1 MKRMLFLT
9 LGAITVVFSSISL
22 SLAQERNWE
31 QLIPL
36 DAVQSDFAALYAGL
50 QSAHADLYVHRSKAD
65 YDARYE
71 EMRTSFTKPL
81 TLLQTQV
88 AFQQFTAFGNV
99 AHASIEFPSGAF
111 HAFRKKGGK
120 TFPIFLRISE
130 GRAYVG
136 ENYSGHAAI
145 NVGDEILS
153 LNGAP
158 IADWLAKMAAH
169 ISADTPYIAHSLLEF
184 SFPKYVWLVMGE
196 VPHFE
201 ITLRTNDGSRKQV
214 TVKARTHAEQ
224 QEEARKL
231 STAFALDSNERISKM
246 HDNAIAY
253 LRPGP
258 FYNVE
263 DPNAL
268 WDNTA
273 FTAFID
279 ASFESYLAAK
289 AKTLIIDLRQNPGGD
304 NSFSDHM
311 VAWIADERFR
321 FYSAFLVRSSDEA
334 AASNQARL
342 DASPGAVEGV
352 SGLFA
357 KKYNEVPRGEMFEFD
372 IPFVEPRKG
381 ARFKGEVYVIVN
393 RHSYSNAV
401 NVASVVQDYKFGTI
415 VGEKTSDMATTYG
428 AMETFVLPATGIK
441 VGFPKAHIIRPS
453 GDRNAD
459 GVTPDWPIKSPIRP
473 SKKDDMLDALME
485 RLRYEH

>member
-1 MKRMLFLT
+1 MKNMCLKLVVMT
-9 LGAITVVFSSISL
+9 IACLGGASAC
-22 SLAQERNWE
+22 LAQEKPWDKE
-31 QLIPL
+31 IPTE
-36 DAVQSDFAALYAGL
+36 DVRSDFEALYEGL
-50 QSAHADLYVHRSKAD
+50 QSAHADLYVHREKSD
-65 YDARYE
+65 YDALYE
-71 EMRTSFTKPL
+71 QTRNSFTQPL
-81 TLLQTQV
+81 SLFETKI
-88 AFQQFTAFGNV
+88 AFQQFTAYGNV
-99 AHASIEFPSGAF
+99 AHASIEFPGDAF
-111 HAFRKKGGK
+111 QAFREEGGK
-120 TFPIFLRISE
+120 TFPIFLRIAE

-136 ENYSGHAAI
+136 EDYSGHAAI

-158 IADWLAKMAAH
+158 IAGWLAKTAAH

-184 SFPKYVWLVMGE
+184 FFPKYVWLITGE

-201 ITLRTNDGSRKQV
+201 LTLRANDGSRKQV
-214 TVKARTHAEQ
+214 TVNARTHAEQ
-224 QEEARKL
+224 REEARKH

-357 KKYNEVPRGEMFEFD
+357 KKYGEVPRGEIFEFD
-372 IPFVEPRKG
+372 IPFAEPRKG
-381 ARFKGEVYVIVN
+381 AQFKGEVYVIVN

-401 NVASVVQDYKFGTI
+401 NVAAIVQDYKFGTI

-428 AMETFVLPATGIK
+428 AMETFVLPVTGIK
-441 VGFPKAHIIRPS
+441 VAFPKAHIIRPS
-453 GDRNAD
+453 GDRNSD
-459 GVTPDWPIKSPIRP
+459 GVTPDWPIKSPIAPTQDDAVLKALLSRLENRP
-473 SKKDDMLDALME
+473 
-485 RLRYEH
+485 